1 MKRVMFMIGMVLAG
15 VMTVGSASA
24 SVQVEDNL
32 CLGAPDART
41 YTLCAALESQ
51 PSYNVPGTDLARPTG
66 SELIALIAEEGI
78 TPEETPR
85 EFRREARGEIA
96 DYFAATR

>member
-1 MKRVMFMIGMVLAG
+1 MSMIGVVLVGVLAAP
-15 VMTVGSASA
+15 SASA
-24 SVQVEDNL
+24 EQPSL
-32 CLGAPDART
+32 CLGAPDVAT
-41 YTLCAALESQ
+41 YTVCVALESQ
-51 PSYNVPGTDLARPTG
+51 PSYDVPGTGLARPTG